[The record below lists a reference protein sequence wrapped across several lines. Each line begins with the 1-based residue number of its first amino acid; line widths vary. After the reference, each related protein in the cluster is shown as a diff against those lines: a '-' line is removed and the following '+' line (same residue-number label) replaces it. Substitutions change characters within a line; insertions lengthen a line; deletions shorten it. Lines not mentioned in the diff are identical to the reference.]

1 MYEDK
6 RCTRIIDKINIEEKT
21 GSYQYTINYSLENK
35 NNSGSINEGSFKMF
49 YKNSEGGLPQYGGFW
64 KLFAGDIK
72 DRIYTLGVFKILCQS
87 DII

>member
-1 MYEDK
+1 
-6 RCTRIIDKINIEEKT
+6 
-21 GSYQYTINYSLENK
+21 
-35 NNSGSINEGSFKMF
+35 MF